1 MKMLIIATA
10 ALAAGSWLAPA
21 AAQNIYRCGDGTYSR
36 KPCPGGLLVHVSAEK
51 PQLTRPKKPQ
61 SEHFTA
67 VSPAKP
73 GGEARSKK
81 KKAD

>member
-1 MKMLIIATA
+1 MNKNLALIAI
-10 ALAAGSWLAPA
+10 LAATSLAPA

-36 KPCPGGLLVHVSAEK
+36 KACPGGILVHVSADK

-61 SEHFTA
+61 LEHFTA

>member
-1 MKMLIIATA
+1 MRMLIIATA

-36 KPCPGGLLVHVSAEK
+36 KPCPDGILVHVAAEK
-51 PQLTRPKKPQ
+51 PQLTRPKKP
-61 SEHFTA
+61 EYFTA

-73 GGEARSKK
+73 GDTARK
-81 KKAD
+81 KKAAD

>member
-21 AAQNIYRCGDGTYSR
+21 AAQNIYRCDDGTYSR
-36 KPCPGGLLVHVSAEK
+36 KPCPGGMLVHVAAEK
-51 PQLTRPKKPQ
+51 PQLTRPKKP
-61 SEHFTA
+61 EYFTA

-73 GGEARSKK
+73 RDAATSRK
-81 KKAD
+81 KKAAD